1 MDVVVATAGPALA
14 APECWLE
21 DAARLP
27 PTLWTPLVGCCPSAA
42 RGRPAGEQAV
52 AAAAVRPLR
61 RCGQAAAWRT
71 LACPQ
76 TSAVPVEMAL
86 IPVCSCAL
94 ACVVGRHGD
103 YGCWAA
109 SGELDVMEMRNSM
122 RQVGSPRAAA
132 LAPRRAASAHLAS
145 CSGAAHASATA
156 RPAAGS
162 SQAPTSRRHVPCP
175 TPPGHR
181 LNPLWPA
188 LAGKPVPQHPRG
200 AGPRGGGAVPR
211 VCCGMGMHAGER
223 QQWQQQPWDT
233 GSAL

>member
-1 MDVVVATAGPALA
+1 MSKPSLRQRCARCAGAGR
-14 APECWLE
+14 
-21 DAARLP
+21 RLP
-27 PTLWTPLVGCCPSAA
+27 GAHWH
-42 RGRPAGEQAV
+42 
-52 AAAAVRPLR
+52 
-61 RCGQAAAWRT
+61 
-71 LACPQ
+71 
-76 TSAVPVEMAL
+76 VPRL
-86 IPVCSCAL
+86 CCSCRDGTPASLSCTL

-132 LAPRRAASAHLAS
+132 LAPRCASSAPLAS
-145 CSGAAHASATA
+145 CSGAAHAFAAA

-162 SQAPTSRRHVPCP
+162 SQAPTSRWHVPCP

-181 LNPLWPA
+181 LDPLWPA
-188 LAGKPVPQHPRG
+188 LAGKPVPQHPCG

-211 VCCGMGMHAGER
+211 VRCGMGTHAGER
-223 QQWQQQPWDT
+223 RQRQQRPRDT